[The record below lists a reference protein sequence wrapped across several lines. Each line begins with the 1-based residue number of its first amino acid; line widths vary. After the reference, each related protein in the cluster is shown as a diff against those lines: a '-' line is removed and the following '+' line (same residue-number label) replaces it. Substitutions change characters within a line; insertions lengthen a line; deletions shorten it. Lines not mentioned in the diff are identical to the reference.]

1 MRRAVVAYIGVLV
14 LAHALPGAAR
24 PRAAGTYSIVGF
36 DPVTGDLGVAV
47 QSRFLAVGVVVPF
60 AKAGVGAI
68 ASQCYQNASYGPR
81 GFELLEK
88 GLSPEEVVAE
98 LIRSDPERD
107 TRQVGV
113 VDAHG
118 RSFSYTG
125 KNCPEWKG
133 ARYGPNYA
141 IQGDIVAGEAVV
153 VNMEKAFLNTTGSL
167 ADRLLAALDAG
178 EAGGGDKRGK
188 QSAALLVER
197 TKGGMSGYTDRLID
211 IRVDDHPD
219 PITELKRIYAL
230 WERNYLPWPRLKTA
244 QDLARAGNAEAAR
257 VERERA
263 LASLERDIRANPNDA
278 EMLGGVA
285 SLLTEFNLDPDRA
298 VELAERAVKLAPED
312 EFCRLTL
319 AEAYFRKGNV
329 AKAIEIETELV
340 RKNPGE
346 TYYVETLER
355 FKAAQK
361 P

>member
-1 MRRAVVAYIGVLV
+1 MRKAVVVWIAVLF
-14 LAHALPGAAR
+14 LAPLQRGAAK
-24 PRAAGTYSIVGF
+24 PEIAGTYSIVGF

-68 ASQCYQNASYGPR
+68 ASQCFQNASYGPK
-81 GFELLEK
+81 GLELLEK
-88 GLSPEEVVAE
+88 GLRPEEVVAE

-107 TRQVGV
+107 LRQVGV

-118 RSFSYTG
+118 RSFSLTG

-133 ARYGPNYA
+133 SRYGPNYA

-153 VNMEKAFLNTTGSL
+153 VNMEKAFLKTTGSL

-178 EAGGGDKRGK
+178 EAAGGDKRGK

-197 TKGGMSGYTDRLID
+197 PKGGMSGYTDRFID

-219 PITELKRIYAL
+219 PLTELKRIYGL
-230 WERNYLPWPRLKTA
+230 WERNYLPYPRLKTA
-244 QDLARAGNAEAAR
+244 ENLARAGNAEAAR

-263 LASLERDIRANPNDA
+263 LAPLEQEIRAHPNNV
-278 EMLGGVA
+278 EMLGDLA
-285 SLLTEFNLDPDRA
+285 WLLTEFNLDVDRA
-298 VELAERAVKLAPED
+298 VGLAERAVKLAPDED
-312 EFCRLTL
+312 DYRLTL
-319 AEAYFRKGNV
+319 AEAYFRKENV
-329 AKAIEIETELV
+329 ARAIGIATELV

-346 TYYVETLER
+346 RYYVETLER
-355 FKAAQK
+355 FKAARR

>member
-1 MRRAVVAYIGVLV
+1 MRKAIVACIGMLV
-14 LAHALPGAAR
+14 LAHTLPGAAR
-24 PRAAGTYSIVGF
+24 PRTAGTYSIVGF

-68 ASQCYQNASYGPR
+68 ATQCYQNASYGPR
-81 GFELLEK
+81 GLELLEK

-98 LIRSDPERD
+98 LIRADPERD

-118 RSFSYTG
+118 RSFSFTG

-133 ARYGPNYA
+133 GRFGPDYA

-178 EAGGGDKRGK
+178 EAAGGDRRGK

-197 TKGGMSGYTDRLID
+197 TKGGMSGYTDRFID

-219 PITELKRIYAL
+219 PLTELKRIYGL
-230 WERNYLPWPRLKTA
+230 WERYYLPWPRLKTA
-244 QDLARAGNAEAAR
+244 EIFAQAGNVEAAR

-263 LASLERDIRANPNDA
+263 LAPRERALRENPNDA
-278 EMLGGVA
+278 ELLGGVA
-285 SLLTEFNLDPDRA
+285 SLLAEFDLHLDRA
-298 VELAERAVKLAPED
+298 IELGERAVKLAPEED
-312 EFCRLTL
+312 FYRLTL

-329 AKAIEIETELV
+329 SKAIEIEAELV

-346 TYYVETLER
+346 AYYIESLEC

>member
-1 MRRAVVAYIGVLV
+1 MRKAVVACIGVLV

-68 ASQCYQNASYGPR
+68 ATQCYQNASYGPR
-81 GFELLEK
+81 GLELLEK

-98 LIRSDPERD
+98 LIRADPERD
-107 TRQVGV
+107 SRQVGV
-113 VDAHG
+113 VDSHG
-118 RSFSYTG
+118 RSFSLTG

-133 ARYGPNYA
+133 ARFGPNYA

-153 VNMEKAFLNTTGSL
+153 VNMEKAFVNTVGSL

-178 EAGGGDKRGK
+178 EAAGGDRRGK

-197 TKGGMSGYTDRLID
+197 TKGGMSGYTDRFID

-219 PITELKRIYAL
+219 PVTELKRIYAL
-230 WERNYLPWPRLKTA
+230 WERNFLAGARLRTA
-244 QDLARAGNAEAAR
+244 ENFARAGNAEAAR

-263 LASLERDIRANPNDA
+263 RAPFERDIRANPNDA
-278 EMLGGVA
+278 DALG
-285 SLLTEFNLDPDRA
+285 SLAEILAESNLDLDRA
-298 VELAERAVKLAPED
+298 VELGERAVKLAPEED
-312 EFCRLTL
+312 FYRLTL
-319 AEAYFRKGNV
+319 AEAYFRKGNI
-329 AKAIEIETELV
+329 AKAIEIEAELV
-340 RKNPGE
+340 RKNPGV

>member
-1 MRRAVVAYIGVLV
+1 MRKTFLACTAVLV
-14 LAHALPGAAR
+14 LSHALPGAAR
-24 PRAAGTYSIVGF
+24 TRPAGTYSIVGF

-88 GLSPEEVVAE
+88 GLSPKEVVAE

-107 TRQVGV
+107 SRQVGV
-113 VDAHG
+113 VDARG
-118 RSFSYTG
+118 RSFTYTG

-133 ARYGPNYA
+133 SRHGPNYA

-167 ADRLLAALDAG
+167 ADRLIAALEAG
-178 EAGGGDKRGK
+178 EAAVGDKRGK
-188 QSAALLVER
+188 ESSALVVER
-197 TKGGMSGYTDRLID
+197 PKGGMSGYTDRFID

-219 PITELKRIYAL
+219 PIAELKRIYRL
-230 WERNYLPWPRLKTA
+230 WEGNYLPWPRLKTA
-244 QDLARAGNAEAAR
+244 EDFARAGKAEAAR

-263 LASLERDIRANPNDA
+263 LAPLERDIRANPNNA
-278 EMLGGVA
+278 MGLAGFA
-285 SLLTEFNLDPDRA
+285 SLLTDFNLDPTRA

-312 EFCRLTL
+312 VFCRITL

-329 AKAIEIETELV
+329 TRAIEIETELV
-340 RKNPGE
+340 REYPGDK
-346 TYYVETLER
+346 YFVETLER
-355 FKAAQK
+355 FKAGLK

>member
-1 MRRAVVAYIGVLV
+1 MKNFVVAWMGVLV
-14 LAHALPGAAR
+14 LAQALPGAAR
-24 PRAAGTYSIVGF
+24 PRTAGTYSVVAF

-68 ASQCYQNASYGPR
+68 ATQCYQNASYGPR
-81 GFELLEK
+81 GLELLEK
-88 GLSPEEVVAE
+88 GLSPQEVVAE

-107 TRQVGV
+107 SRQVGV

-118 RSFSYTG
+118 RSFSLTG

-133 ARYGPNYA
+133 ARFGPNYA

-153 VNMEKAFLNTTGSL
+153 VNMEKAFVNTVGSL
-167 ADRLLAALDAG
+167 ADRLLAALEAG
-178 EAGGGDKRGK
+178 EAAGGDRRGK

-197 TKGGMSGYTDRLID
+197 TKGGMSGYTDRFID

-219 PITELKRIYAL
+219 PLTELKRIYGL

-244 QDLARAGNAEAAR
+244 EDFARAGNAEAAR
-257 VERERA
+257 LERERA
-263 LASLERDIRANPNDA
+263 LAPLERAIRANPNDA

-285 SLLTEFNLDPDRA
+285 SLLFEFNLDLDRA
-298 VELAERAVKLAPED
+298 IELGERAVKLAPEED
-312 EFCRLTL
+312 FYRLTL
-319 AEAYFRKGNV
+319 AEAYFRKGNI
-329 AKAIEIETELV
+329 AKAIEIEAELV

-346 TYYVETLER
+346 TDYVETLER

-361 P
+361 R